1 MMILC
6 FLVMHS
12 VTAIAEYYNQ
22 HSIPYEVS
30 NTQDSKYHQY
40 NVESSTTDSD
50 ILDTEYSKQPSIVS
64 ESKKISH
71 ITDDALT
78 PSIVSESKQSIHYT
92 DDALLSTPIKSL
104 KIGKFKANP
113 ENISTLL
120 DREMADMSP
129 GLHEK
134 LVSTL
139 AHNGVDRKKYRDLVM
154 IRKRVTD
161 DGKRKVVNLNVKEK
175 IIPKVL
181 QDDDFAPNSDFITRA
196 LIGGA
201 MFFLVGLVFTTT
213 LKMYRSIIKKKYLGI
228 DIDSK
233 TEIFSEPK

>member
-1 MMILC
+1 MLLS
-6 FLVMHS
+6 FLAMHYS
-12 VTAIAEYYNQ
+12 VAAIAEYYNQ

-30 NTQDSKYHQY
+30 NAEDNKYNQY
-40 NVESSTTDSD
+40 SIESSTTYSD
-50 ILDTEYSKQPSIVS
+50 ALDTEYSNQSSIAS
-64 ESKKISH
+64 ESSYNSH
-71 ITDDALT
+71 STDNAYL
-78 PSIVSESKQSIHYT
+78 P
-92 DDALLSTPIKSL
+92 TPIKSL
-104 KIGKFKANP
+104 KIGKFKTNP
-113 ENISTLL
+113 ENIGMLL

-175 IIPKVL
+175 IIPKVF
-181 QDDDFAPNSDFITRA
+181 QDDDFVPNNDFITRA

-201 MFFLVGLVFTTT
+201 MFFLTGLAFTTT

-228 DIDSK
+228 DSK
-233 TEIFSEPK
+233 AEIFSEPK